1 MNEESLLSSPT
12 TDARRQKRTNP
23 RQINELPL
31 DVLHGLK
38 SSQTGDVSTRTISR
52 RQRFI
57 VRVSGTLLREKVR
70 KRFDIR
76 ALEVFF
82 HSTGNKSTLFPF
94 PFKIRASLSNLPQM
108 SLTALELCKE
118 IFNGMPSRVCALGK
132 ALSVS
137 NSLSLGG
144 KRNEWVKEH
153 GAALKR
159 CLHRV

>member
-1 MNEESLLSSPT
+1 M
-12 TDARRQKRTNP
+12 
-23 RQINELPL
+23 
-31 DVLHGLK
+31 LHGLK
-38 SSQTGDVSTRTISR
+38 SSQTGDIATRTISR

-70 KRFDIR
+70 KQFDIR

-94 PFKIRASLSNLPQM
+94 PFKISASLSNLPQM

-137 NSLSLGG
+137 KSLSLGG
-144 KRNEWVKEH
+144 KRTEWVKEH